1 MDLVMTPL
9 VLRSTYRRR
18 AGATADSTWF
28 GTFDLELAST
38 SGASIELPTGSRLAL
53 WCTMQLEPTAASGVR
68 VVERLAGHLVLEP
81 TGRGV
86 WTISP
91 WRIDGLQSRFPARH
105 ANDGPEAAW
114 VILPD
119 NSTIEIDVEPSRAST
134 PPSTDHPDA
143 DNDARDRTMVPS
155 GDTPVVS
162 ATPHPRHVVLGSGA
176 ERHQRARL
184 VEPTT
189 AVAEVWR
196 SVAELGRRAGW
207 DVLDPIRADSDA
219 TPTTVAI
226 VDELAEEAYDLDIA
240 EGAITVRA
248 GGDRGVRHGLVTLSQ
263 LLASEG
269 GAPELHIDDEPQLA
283 FRGVH
288 LDLARRWYE
297 PDVIERLIDIAAWR
311 KLSHVHLHLTDDEAW
326 RFHVDAYPTL
336 ASIGATRG
344 HGLALAP
351 LCGSGPAPYGRA
363 YTSAEIG
370 RWVQRA
376 DSLDVTL
383 VPEVDVP
390 GHCHA
395 ALVAVP
401 ELRDPGDASTAVSVQ
416 RYPNNVLVPGL
427 ATTMPFLEAVFTT
440 LAELFPNSTTLHI
453 GGDEVPSGSW
463 DGSPATTAYA
473 AGRGLTSTNQIET
486 AFHRDLIEM
495 IAATTGR
502 DVAMWEEAALAGVGP
517 SGYAVAWTSAEAGVR
532 LARAGHRVVMAPGQ
546 TNYLDMAPGRA
557 WELPGGSWAG
567 NVTIAD
573 TCTFDPTIGWAD
585 DIVDRLHG
593 VQACIWSEHIA
604 DLGVLDTLT
613 FPRLDAIAERAWT
626 GRIVGGPDG
635 LTDRSAGLPRFTNGG

>member
-18 AGATADSTWF
+18 AGANADSAWF

-53 WCTMQLEPTAASGVR
+53 WCTMQLEPVASSGVR
-68 VVERLAGHLVLEP
+68 KVERLAGHLVLEP
-81 TGRGV
+81 TGCGV
-86 WTISP
+86 WTTSP
-91 WRIDGLQSRFPARH
+91 WRIGGLQSRFPARH

-119 NSTIEIDVEPSRAST
+119 HSTIEIDVEPSRAT
-134 PPSTDHPDA
+134 NPPSAVQPDTS
-143 DNDARDRTMVPS
+143 NDARDRTMVPS
-155 GDTPVVS
+155 GDTPGVS
-162 ATPHPRHVVLGSGA
+162 VTPHPRHVMLNAGA

-184 VEPTT
+184 VGPTT
-189 AVAEVWR
+189 AVAETWS
-196 SVAELGRRAGW
+196 SVADLGRRAGW
-207 DVLDPIRADSDA
+207 GVLDPIGADSDA
-219 TPTTVAI
+219 TPTTVTI
-226 VDELAEEAYDLDIA
+226 VDELAEEAYDIDIA
-240 EGAITVRA
+240 NGAIAVRA
-248 GGDRGVRHGLVTLSQ
+248 GGDRGGRHGLVTLSQ
-263 LLASEG
+263 LLTSGG
-269 GAPELHIDDEPQLA
+269 GAPELHISDEPGLA

-288 LDLARRWYE
+288 LDLARRWFE
-297 PDVIERLIDIAAWR
+297 PDVVERLIDIAAWR

-336 ASIGATRG
+336 ATIGGTRG

-363 YTSAEIG
+363 YSGAEIG

-376 DSLDVTL
+376 DALGITL

-395 ALVAVP
+395 ALIAVP
-401 ELRDPGDASTAVSVQ
+401 ELRDPDDASTAVSVQ
-416 RYPNNVLVPGL
+416 GYPNNVLVPGL
-427 ATTMPFLEAVFTT
+427 STTMPFLEAVFTT
-440 LAELFPNSTTLHI
+440 LAELFPNSPTLHI
-453 GGDEVPSGSW
+453 GGDEVPPGSW

-473 AGRGLTSTNQIET
+473 AARDLTSTSQVEA
-486 AFHRDLIEM
+486 AFHRDLIDM

-502 DVAMWEEAALAGVGP
+502 GVAMWEEAALAGVEP
-517 SGYAVAWTSAEAGVR
+517 SGYAVAWTSADAGVR

-567 NVTIAD
+567 NVTLAD

-585 DIVDRLHG
+585 DIVDLLHG

-604 DLGVLDTLT
+604 DLDILDTLT
-613 FPRLDAIAERAWT
+613 FPRLDAIAERGWT
-626 GRIVGGPDG
+626 GRIVGGPEA
-635 LTDRSAGLPRFTNGG
+635 LADRSAALPRFTA

>member
-18 AGATADSTWF
+18 TGANADSAWF

-53 WCTMQLEPTAASGVR
+53 WCTMQLEPVAASGVR

-81 TGRGV
+81 TGCGV
-86 WTISP
+86 WTTSS

-105 ANDGPEAAW
+105 ANDGPEVAW

-119 NSTIEIDVEPSRAST
+119 HSTIEIDVEPSTAT
-134 PPSTDHPDA
+134 NPPSAVQPDTSS
-143 DNDARDRTMVPS
+143 DARDGTMVPS
-155 GDTPVVS
+155 GDTPGVS
-162 ATPHPRHVVLGSGA
+162 VTPHPRHIMLSAGA

-184 VEPTT
+184 VGPTT
-189 AVAEVWR
+189 AVAETWS
-196 SVAELGRRAGW
+196 SVADLGRRAGW
-207 DVLDPIRADSDA
+207 GVLDPIGADSNA
-219 TPTTVAI
+219 TPTTVTI
-226 VDELAEEAYDLDIA
+226 VDELAEEAYDIDIA
-240 EGAITVRA
+240 NGAIAVRA
-248 GGDRGVRHGLVTLSQ
+248 GGDRGGRHGLVTLSQ
-263 LLASEG
+263 LLTSGG
-269 GAPELHIDDEPQLA
+269 GAPELHISDEPQLA

-297 PDVIERLIDIAAWR
+297 PDVVERMIDIVAWR
-311 KLSHVHLHLTDDEAW
+311 KLNHVHLHLTDDEAW

-336 ASIGATRG
+336 ATIGGTRG

-363 YTSAEIG
+363 YTGAEIG

-376 DSLDVTL
+376 DALGITL

-401 ELRDPGDASTAVSVQ
+401 ELRDPHDASTAVSVQ
-416 RYPNNVLVPGL
+416 GYPNNVLVPGL
-427 ATTMPFLEAVFTT
+427 STTMPFLEAVFTT
-440 LAELFPNSTTLHI
+440 LAGLFPNSPTLHI
-453 GGDEVPSGSW
+453 GGDEVPPGSW
-463 DGSPATTAYA
+463 DGSPVTTAYA
-473 AGRGLTSTNQIET
+473 AARGLTSTSQVEA
-486 AFHRDLIEM
+486 AFHGDLVDM

-502 DVAMWEEAALAGVGP
+502 GVAMWEEAALAGVEP
-517 SGYAVAWTSAEAGVR
+517 SGYAVAWTSADAGVR

-567 NVTIAD
+567 NVTLAD

-585 DIVDRLHG
+585 DIVDLLHG

-604 DLGVLDTLT
+604 DLDILDTLT
-613 FPRLDAIAERAWT
+613 FPRLDAIAERGWT
-626 GRIVGGPDG
+626 GRIVGGPEA
-635 LTDRSAGLPRFTNGG
+635 LADRSAALPRFTT

>member
-1 MDLVMTPL
+1 MEFLMTPL

-18 AGATADSTWF
+18 AGATADSSWC

-86 WTISP
+86 WAASP

-114 VILPD
+114 VVLPD
-119 NSTIEIDVEPSRAST
+119 HSTIEIHVEPSRASN
-134 PPSTDHPDA
+134 PPSADHSDA
-143 DNDARDRTMVPS
+143 DNDAGNRTMVPS
-155 GDTPVVS
+155 SEQPVVS
-162 ATPHPRHVVLGSGA
+162 VTPYPRHIMLGAGT
-176 ERHQRARL
+176 ARL
-184 VEPTT
+184 QHARLAAPAT
-189 AVAEVWR
+189 AVAEVWS
-196 SVAELGRRAGW
+196 SVAELARRAGW
-207 DVLDPIRADSDA
+207 DVLDPIGADSDA
-219 TPTTVAI
+219 APTTLAI
-226 VDELAEEAYDLDIA
+226 VDELDEEAYDLDIT

-248 GGDRGVRHGLVTLSQ
+248 GGVRGVRHGLVTLSQ
-263 LLASEG
+263 LLASKG
-269 GAPELHIDDEPQLA
+269 GAPELHIEDEPQLA

-297 PDVIERLIDIAAWR
+297 PDVVEQAIDIAASR

-326 RFHVDAYPTL
+326 RFHVDAHPTL
-336 ASIGATRG
+336 ASVGGTRG
-344 HGLALAP
+344 HGRALPP

-363 YTSAEIG
+363 YTDAEIG

-376 DSLDVTL
+376 VALGITL
-383 VPEVDVP
+383 VPGVAVP

-395 ALVAVP
+395 ALVAVA

-416 RYPNNVLVPGL
+416 GYPNNVLVPGL
-427 ATTMPFLEAVFTT
+427 STTMPFLEAVFSA
-440 LAELFPNSTTLHI
+440 LAGLFPNSPTLHI

-473 AGRGLTSTNQIET
+473 AARTLTSTSQIEA
-486 AFHRDLIEM
+486 AFHCDLIDM

-502 DVAMWEEAALAGVGP
+502 DVAMWEDAALAGAEP
-517 SGYAVAWTSAEAGVR
+517 SGYAVAWSADAGVR
-532 LARAGHRVVMAPGQ
+532 LAEAGHRVVMVPGQ
-546 TNYLDMAPGRA
+546 SNHLDMTPSRA
-557 WELPGGSWAG
+557 WELPGRSWAG
-567 NVTIAD
+567 DVTLTD
-573 TCTFDPTIGWAD
+573 TCSFDPIAGWAD
-585 DIVDRLHG
+585 HIVDRLHG

-604 DLGVLDTLT
+604 DLDIFDTLSC
-613 FPRLDAIAERAWT
+613 DAIAERGWT
-626 GRIVGGPDG
+626 GRIIGGPEG
-635 LTDRSAGLPRFTNGG
+635 LAERSAGLPRFTNGG

>member
-18 AGATADSTWF
+18 AGANADSAWF

-81 TGRGV
+81 TGCGV
-86 WTISP
+86 WTTSS
-91 WRIDGLQSRFPARH
+91 WRIDDLQSRFPARH
-105 ANDGPEAAW
+105 ANDGPEVAW

-119 NSTIEIDVEPSRAST
+119 HSTIEIDVEPSAAT
-134 PPSTDHPDA
+134 NPPSAVQPDTSSHA
-143 DNDARDRTMVPS
+143 LDRTMVPS

-162 ATPHPRHVVLGSGA
+162 VTPHPRHIMLSAGA

-184 VEPTT
+184 VGPTT
-189 AVAEVWR
+189 AVAEMWS
-196 SVAELGRRAGW
+196 SVADLGRRAGW
-207 DVLDPIRADSDA
+207 GVLDPIGADSDA
-219 TPTTVAI
+219 SPTTVTI
-226 VDELAEEAYDLDIA
+226 VDELAEEAYDIDIA
-240 EGAITVRA
+240 NGAIAVRA
-248 GGDRGVRHGLVTLSQ
+248 GGDRGGRHGLVTLSQ
-263 LLASEG
+263 LLTSGG
-269 GAPELHIDDEPQLA
+269 GAPELHISDEPGLA

-288 LDLARRWYE
+288 LDLARRWFE
-297 PDVIERLIDIAAWR
+297 PDVVERLIDIAAWR

-336 ASIGATRG
+336 ATIGGTRG

-363 YTSAEIG
+363 YSGAEIG

-376 DSLDVTL
+376 DALGITL

-395 ALVAVP
+395 ALIAVP
-401 ELRDPGDASTAVSVQ
+401 ELRDPDDASTAVSVQ
-416 RYPNNVLVPGL
+416 GYPNNVLVPGL
-427 ATTMPFLEAVFTT
+427 STTMPFLEAVFTT
-440 LAELFPNSTTLHI
+440 LAELFPNSPTLHI
-453 GGDEVPSGSW
+453 GGDEVPPGSW

-473 AGRGLTSTNQIET
+473 AARDLTSTSQVEA
-486 AFHRDLIEM
+486 AFHRDLIDM

-502 DVAMWEEAALAGVGP
+502 GVAMWEEAALAGVEP
-517 SGYAVAWTSAEAGVR
+517 SGYAVAWTSADAGVR

-567 NVTIAD
+567 NVTLAD
-573 TCTFDPTIGWAD
+573 TCTFDPTIGWAN
-585 DIVDRLHG
+585 DIVDLLHG

-604 DLGVLDTLT
+604 DLDILDTLT
-613 FPRLDAIAERAWT
+613 FPRLDAIAERGWT
-626 GRIVGGPDG
+626 GRIVGGPEA
-635 LTDRSAGLPRFTNGG
+635 LADRSAALPRFTA